1 MISPAVVRSVVTHV
15 QVPGGACV
23 HVQPLPEAELFCT
36 FAGNTSVTVAAPV
49 HGSVPTLETEI
60 L

>member
-1 MISPAVVRSVVTHV
+1 MTHV
-15 QVPGGACV
+15 HVPGGACV

-36 FAGNTSVTVAAPV
+36 CAGNTSVTVAAPV
-49 HGSVPTLETEI
+49 HGSDPTLETEI